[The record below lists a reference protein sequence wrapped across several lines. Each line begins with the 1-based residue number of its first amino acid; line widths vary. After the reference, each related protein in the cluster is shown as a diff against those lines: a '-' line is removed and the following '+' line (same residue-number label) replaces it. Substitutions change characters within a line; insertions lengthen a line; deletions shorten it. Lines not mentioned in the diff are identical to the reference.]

1 MGMSHVV
8 SKRKIL
14 PSCLWILRTALTL
27 CIFLASCNKP
37 GKPTAKEAVQK
48 TFASPV
54 DAGGAFFEA
63 ARSGDRSALLAIFG
77 PDGKGVLFTG
87 DSLNDNKVLQDFVA
101 AYAQMNRWGKIK
113 AGGQVLYVGAD
124 NYPFPIPLGQNP
136 SGRWY
141 FDTAA
146 GKDEILARRIG
157 KGELTAIAACEA
169 TADAQ
174 RQYFDHAHDGHKVQQ
189 YAQQFVS
196 DPGKQNGLYWPARDD
211 QAPSP
216 LGQLGDFSKALGSN
230 SAGEQRQRFKGYYYR
245 ILTKQGDKAKGGAE
259 DYIVNG
265 KLTGG
270 FAILAYPAEYRNTGI
285 MTFLVGQDG
294 IVYQKDLG
302 EKTADA
308 APAMSEYNPG
318 DGWNPAIQPSVA
330 RSGG

>member
-1 MGMSHVV
+1 MSHVV
-8 SKRKIL
+8 SNDKI
-14 PSCLWILRTALTL
+14 PASRAWALRTALAL
-27 CIFLASCNKP
+27 LILLAACNKP
-37 GKPTAKEAVQK
+37 GKPTGDKAVQK

-54 DAGGAFFEA
+54 DASTAFFEA
-63 ARSGDRSALLAIFG
+63 AKSGDQSALLAIFG
-77 PDGKGVLFTG
+77 PDGKDVLFAG
-87 DSLNDNKVLQDFVA
+87 DAVIDKSNLQDFVA
-101 AYAQMNRWGKIK
+101 AYAQMNRLGKIK
-113 AGGQVLYVGAD
+113 AGGEVLYIGAG

-136 SGRWY
+136 PGRWY

-157 KGELTAIAACEA
+157 KGELSAIAACEA

-174 RQYFDHAHDGHKVQQ
+174 RQYFNETHDGDNVKQ

-196 DPGKQNGLYWPARDD
+196 DQGKQNGLYWPVREDH
-211 QAPSP
+211 APSP
-216 LGQLGDFSKALGSN
+216 LGQLGDFSKALGSHR
-230 SAGEQRQRFKGYYYR
+230 AGDQPQRFKGYYYR
-245 ILTKQGDKAKGGAE
+245 ILTKQGYKAKGGAQ

-265 KLTGG
+265 KMTGG

-308 APAMSEYNPG
+308 AAAMSEYNPG

-330 RSGG
+330 RSEG